1 MWEKLKGFIDL
12 RGLLMAGGLI
22 VGLVTTYNTVGTNT
36 QAIQKHENFLT
47 KNYGQIMQQDKE
59 LSMLKITVDSIEKR
73 QNSTDSKL
81 EALTVSIQKLNETM
95 IKLTAIME
103 NKK

>member
-1 MWEKLKGFIDL
+1 MWDKLKGFIDL
-12 RGLLMAGGLI
+12 KGLLMAGSLI
-22 VGLVTTYNTVGTNT
+22 VALVTAYNTVGSHT
-36 QAIQKHENFLT
+36 QTLQKHENFLG
-47 KNYGQIMQQDKE
+47 KNYAQIMQQDKA
-59 LSMLKITVDSIEKR
+59 LSMLTITVDSIEKR

-95 IKLTAIME
+95 IKLTTIME